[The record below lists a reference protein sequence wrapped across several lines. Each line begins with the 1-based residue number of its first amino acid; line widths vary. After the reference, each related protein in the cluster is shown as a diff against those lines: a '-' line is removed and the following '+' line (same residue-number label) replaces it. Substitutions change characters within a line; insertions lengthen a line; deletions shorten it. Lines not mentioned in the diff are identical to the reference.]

1 MSSHTLYTPES
12 APSVLAHYERAVDF
26 IAANFPLAPVK
37 AIEYYPGPGGR
48 AEYTASLHH
57 PVPDSI
63 PTVEIGEFGHT
74 KRYIAIAPNSLL
86 WLVHHNA
93 IGFAS
98 WTPSPRDPESVGF
111 GRIIISALYGA
122 TADDLESA
130 MLVVRSVLLDRRIEC
145 IPVLGADTTAA
156 LFIPFCDAPTYDTVP
171 AVAPRRR
178 RGRGSP
184 TAGAAHDDRRPA
196 AHARRSPLRRDE
208 RRRPHQR
215 PTLYAGRKRSAR
227 DDHADRLGRTGHRP
241 QRRRHGIQQRGA
253 LGQGRRLRPSRQP
266 RSRDQPFA
274 ERRR

>member
-1 MSSHTLYTPES
+1 MSSHTLYTPEVR
-12 APSVLAHYERAVDF
+12 AVVLAHYQRAVDF
-26 IAANFPLAPVK
+26 IAADFPLAPVE

-48 AEYTASLHH
+48 AEYTASLHR

-130 MLVVRSVLLDRRIEC
+130 MLVVRNVLLEHRIES

-156 LFIPFCDAPTYDTVP
+156 LFIPFCDAPTYETVRPWLHDVAEAAAAQHP
-171 AVAPRRR
+171 ALLTTTIDPPHTRAVHLCVATNAV
-178 RGRGSP
+178 GRISALPYTLAGNEALEMITP
-184 TAGAAHDDRRPA
+184 IDWNELGTVRNGTVTAYN
-196 AHARRSPLRRDE
+196 S
-208 RRRPHQR
+208 
-215 PTLYAGRKRSAR
+215 
-227 DDHADRLGRTGHRP
+227 ADRLAKGDVFGRLAT
-241 QRRRHGIQQRGA
+241 A
-253 LGQGRRLRPSRQP
+253 LAG
-266 RSRDQPFA
+266 QPFA